1 MASNDAKAKVKVINE
16 KEKIPIDG
24 ELKDNTLIDSGSNEN
39 EGKRRKHSRRSSTM
53 TATPLCTRTIT
64 PPPPRKRWLNKIT
77 LKHLFNYSRIP
88 YNSNAHLLYIPLGKP
103 PHFDV
108 EGYLGEAIKCV
119 VIFFLSTLAFGML

>member
-77 LKHLFNYSRIP
+77 LKHLLTIP
-88 YNSNAHLLYIPLGKP
+88 AFLIIPMLICFIYLLASLLTLMWRGILVKP
-103 PHFDV
+103 
-108 EGYLGEAIKCV
+108 
-119 VIFFLSTLAFGML
+119 